1 MNVVMKTLN
10 VLGLNS
16 GTSMDGVDAA
26 VFKISPLNGEGN
38 GDFPRL
44 KIQPLASD
52 LILFDPLFQK
62 RLAALVG
69 RGHATLDEMCLLN
82 TALGHVFAQSAQVL
96 INKAKKL
103 GEEVQLI
110 GSHGQTIWHH
120 PAQSEFWG
128 VRTSGTLQ
136 LGDAAVLQAICK
148 VPVVSDFRANDVA
161 YGGQG
166 APLVSFADEVLF
178 GHMGKALG
186 VLNIGGIAN
195 LTVINDDGRA
205 VMAYDTGPGNMIM
218 DYLASVFFD
227 KACDED
233 GKIAASGKVDEDW
246 LESILKHPYFQM
258 APPKTTGREDFGQK
272 FAEQLLHDAKERG
285 IEPKDAIATA
295 TALTATSIARSYL
308 GFVRRKVEIQTVI
321 IGGGGGQ
328 NKTLMQF
335 LKKEW
340 GGNVELLPHEHF
352 GISTKFKEALL
363 FALLAYTTYFGIP
376 NNVPECTGASRR
388 VCLGKIIH

>member
-1 MNVVMKTLN
+1 MKTLN

-26 VFKISPLNGEGN
+26 VFKISPIGNGHS

-44 KIQPLASD
+44 KIQPIASD
-52 LILFDPLFQK
+52 LVPFDPLFQK
-62 RLAALVG
+62 KLSGLVG
-69 RGHATLDEMCLLN
+69 RGHATLDELCLLN
-82 TALGHVFAQSAQVL
+82 TALGHVFAKSAL
-96 INKAKKL
+96 TLMAKASKL
-103 GEEVQLI
+103 GEEVNLI

-136 LGDAAVLQAICK
+136 LGDAAVVQAICK
-148 VPVVSDFRANDVA
+148 CPVVSDFRANDVA

-195 LTVINDDGRA
+195 LTVINEDGRA
-205 VMAYDTGPGNMIM
+205 VMAYDTGPGNMII
-218 DYLASVFFD
+218 DHFCSVYFD
-227 KACDED
+227 KPMDEG

-246 LESILKHPYFQM
+246 LESILKHPYFQLS
-258 APPKTTGREDFGQK
+258 PPKTTGREDFGLK
-272 FAEQLLHDAKERG
+272 FAEKLLEEAKEKS
-285 IEPKDAIATA
+285 ISPEDAIATA
-295 TALTATSIARSYL
+295 TALTATSVARSYL
-308 GFVRRKVEIQTVI
+308 GYVRRKVEISTVI
-321 IGGGGGQ
+321 VGGGGGQ
-328 NKTLMQF
+328 NQTLMQF

-340 GGNVELLPHEHF
+340 GSNVELLPHEHF